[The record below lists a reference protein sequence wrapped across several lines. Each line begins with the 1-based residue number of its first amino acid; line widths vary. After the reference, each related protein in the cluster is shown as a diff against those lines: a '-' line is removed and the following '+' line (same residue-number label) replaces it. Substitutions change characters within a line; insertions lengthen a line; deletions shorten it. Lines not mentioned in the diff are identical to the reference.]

1 MLQTL
6 YYLLFIPLVKIFHTS
21 KCRLAPQECM
31 SEFIVGKSNNADAAI
46 KDDDRDGWSRNNRN
60 RSHVCT
66 SNALNQLKQVQIAD
80 NISVELNGFHIR
92 RTRTLHWV
100 FKVRTVLV
108 RVGGENQRRLEMGSN
123 EKMNHLCL
131 ARP

>member
-46 KDDDRDGWSRNNRN
+46 KDDDRDGSSRNNRN
-60 RSHVCT
+60 RSHMCT
-66 SNALNQLKQVQIAD
+66 SNALNQLKQVKKSGQHRQCG
-80 NISVELNGFHIR
+80 NQ
-92 RTRTLHWV
+92 WV
-100 FKVRTVLV
+100 SHTTKTNPAL
-108 RVGGENQRRLEMGSN
+108 GLQSSHSSCQG
-123 EKMNHLCL
+123 
-131 ARP
+131 